1 MVPRRPRSLSAC
13 VRSAA
18 HCGAAKGQLE
28 TLRILAAHGASLWLR
43 NVRGDFPLH
52 DAVQSGRRDLVLW
65 LLQQRPDAVNAPN
78 NDGRCPLHIAALHN
92 NVEMCKV
99 GVGVCGDAS
108 AVARLPTPARRR
120 PSLSVLDFS
129 FRLLSQVLLD
139 CHALLSPVMRS
150 PRQQLLT
157 PLDAALHRGNRG
169 VAKYLQLHGGVPAN
183 RLTERTA
190 QLRGGQGS
198 NRYVLTAS
206 ESPAR
211 PQEADQRRERKRETR
226 AGSSGP
232 SSGQTSCSPSWSLP
246 PPCQG
251 KRSAELAF

>member
-1 MVPRRPRSLSAC
+1 MRKRWDLCR
-13 VRSAA
+13 AA

-28 TLRILAAHGASLWLR
+28 TLRILATHGANLWLR

-99 GVGVCGDAS
+99 
-108 AVARLPTPARRR
+108 
-120 PSLSVLDFS
+120 
-129 FRLLSQVLLD
+129 LLD
-139 CHALLSPVMRS
+139 CRALLSPVMRS

-183 RLTERTA
+183 RLTEKTA
-190 QLRGGQGS
+190 QLRGGGH
-198 NRYVLTAS
+198 R
-206 ESPAR
+206 
-211 PQEADQRRERKRETR
+211 
-226 AGSSGP
+226 
-232 SSGQTSCSPSWSLP
+232 
-246 PPCQG
+246 
-251 KRSAELAF
+251 